1 MPKLLQINSALNKG
15 STGRIAEQI
24 GALARN
30 RGWETYM
37 IHGARYVNKS
47 DMFTFQVV
55 SPFEEKLHAVKSLL
69 FDAHGLG
76 SERGTRKVIEFIKK
90 LQPDIIHLHNLH
102 GYHINYRVLFEYL
115 LTVYIPIVWT
125 LHDCWTMTGHCSHFD
140 AIGCDRWKTE
150 CFNCPLRGGYPK
162 SLFIDNSKRN
172 YKLKKNLF
180 TSIPNMTIVPVSQWL
195 GDIVKQSY
203 LKDNPIRVISNG
215 IDVELFSPKKNDL
228 RARLGLNGKTVILGV
243 ASAWPKSK
251 GIKEF
256 ISLSAIPHYKV
267 VMVGVSE
274 KLKKELPS
282 SILAIER
289 TNSQHELAS
298 YYSMADVFV
307 NPTYCDTFPTV
318 NLEALACGT
327 PIVTYRTGGSPEIV
341 TNETGIVVEKGNFVQ
356 LISAIEEVRE
366 NGKEFYSVACR
377 KHAVELYNKDRC
389 YQGYINLYVEL
400 LRSRKVI
407 LP

>member
-30 RGWETYM
+30 QGWETFM

-47 DMFTFQVV
+47 NMSTFQTV
-55 SPFEEKLHAVKSLL
+55 SLFEEKLHAIKSLL

-76 SERGTRKVIEFIKK
+76 VEKATQKIVEVIKH

-102 GYHINYRVLFEYL
+102 GYYINYRVLFEYL
-115 LTVYIPIVWT
+115 HTVNIPIVWT

-140 AIGCDRWKTE
+140 TIGCERWKTE

-172 YKLKKNLF
+172 YKLKKKLF
-180 TSIPNMTIVPVSQWL
+180 TSISNMTIVPVSQWL
-195 GDIVKQSY
+195 GGIVKQSY
-203 LKDNPIRVISNG
+203 LRNYPIQVISNG
-215 IDVELFSPKKNDL
+215 VDIDLFSPKKDDL
-228 RARLGLNGKTVILGV
+228 KSRLGLKGKTVILGV
-243 ASAWPKSK
+243 ASAWPQSK

-256 ISLSAIPHYKV
+256 ISLSTIPHYKV

-282 SILAIER
+282 SILTIER
-289 TNSQHELAS
+289 TNSQHELAN

-327 PIVTYRTGGSPEIV
+327 PVVTYRTGGSPEIV
-341 TNETGIVVEKGNFVQ
+341 TNDTGIVVEKGNFEQ
-356 LISAIEEVRE
+356 LVSAIEKIRE
-366 NGKEFYSVACR
+366 KGRKSYSVACR
-377 KHAVELYNKDRC
+377 KHAVELYNKNRC
-389 YQGYINLYVEL
+389 YQDYINLYVEL
-400 LRSRKVI
+400 LNSSKVV
-407 LP
+407 L